1 MLAQLFDGGAPTA
14 IVLLAMLIGPALIVV
29 WLALHYRSRD
39 LRLRTIRSAIDSG
52 SLDANTKREL
62 LTALTAESQRRSEFW
77 RKAYGKLVSS
87 GRSIVFVAGWMT
99 FVIAGLALLGMVI
112 AGGARASEI
121 QAAIIVTAF
130 GFALVSLPLALTE
143 MQKGRS
149 PQNTR

>member
-1 MLAQLFDGGAPTA
+1 MAFN
-14 IVLLAMLIGPALIVV
+14 IK
-29 WLALHYRSRD
+29 D
-39 LRLRTIRSAIDSG
+39 LPSKIIQVFTG
-52 SLDANTKREL
+52 
-62 LTALTAESQRRSEFW
+62 
-77 RKAYGKLVSS
+77 KA
-87 GRSIVFVAGWMT
+87 
-99 FVIAGLALLGMVI
+99 